1 MNIQY
6 TEEWDLPSVLPVMLR
21 KVFIIIVIITIII
34 IIIIIIS
41 SSSSSSIF
49 YSNLYK
55 PQRCGLLRDCCVT
68 KFPIK
73 RTR

>member
-21 KVFIIIVIITIII
+21 KVFIIIVII
-34 IIIIIIS
+34 IIIS
-41 SSSSSSIF
+41 IIF

-55 PQRCGLLRDCCVT
+55 PQRCGL
-68 KFPIK
+68 
-73 RTR
+73 